1 MNRPFATLRHAVLM
15 FRRNIQS
22 YLLLSVTIV
31 LSFSLLLGYLG
42 YTDASLYNKYR
53 NIFSMRRGDVVI
65 FDLNDPQRIFRL
77 KELLEKE
84 EGTSCYY
91 YGNDV
96 GGSTTAH
103 FTIES
108 PGYPEGNQ
116 FYFDNC
122 QIFYIPDHA
131 WMDNNMVTFPNDIQW
146 LDGQRETFFLREDE
160 AIINE
165 WTYYALGLEKLEA
178 PVYTLRMEYGSF
190 QFKIAGI
197 ARDQYPVTFDSD
209 GYNIYRSVNTLK
221 LILPTKL
228 LDEATLKRCDHAL
241 VIHSTNPEQ
250 VVHTAKG
257 LNFEHINSVYEQ
269 QDEALEAIRLEK
281 RNKAIITCALLLLL
295 GVNLYSCFTN
305 ALNDRKFEIG
315 IKRAIGASAFSIVRQ
330 FLYESLIVMVTNI
343 FLSVVLVADVFIL
356 YKFLYERTP
365 NEWGQYLKWIIY
377 ISPQSIAM
385 FAVCA
390 VSLTLV
396 FSLIF
401 AYKSTQV
408 EIVQYL
414 KSE

>member
-1 MNRPFATLRHAVLM
+1 MNGLFTNLRHAVLM
-15 FRRNIQS
+15 FRRNVRS

-31 LSFSLLLGYLG
+31 LSFSLLLGYLT
-42 YTDASLYNKYR
+42 YTDTSLYNKYR

-77 KELLEKE
+77 KEILEKE

-96 GGSTTAH
+96 AGSTTAH
-103 FTIES
+103 FTIEA
-108 PGYPEGNQ
+108 PGYPEDNQ

-131 WMDNNMVTFPNDIQW
+131 WTDSSMVTYPNKIEW
-146 LDGQRETFFLREDE
+146 LDGPRETFFLREDE
-160 AIINE
+160 AIINA
-165 WTYYALGLEKLEA
+165 WTFYALGLDQMEE
-178 PVYTLRMEYGSF
+178 PIYTFRMEYGSF
-190 QFKIAGI
+190 QVRIVGI
-197 ARDQYPVTFDSD
+197 SRDEYPVTIDTSWD
-209 GYNIYRSVNTLK
+209 HIYYSVNTLK
-221 LILPTKL
+221 LILSAKR
-228 LDEATLKRCDHAL
+228 LDEVTLKRCDHAL
-241 VIHSTNPEQ
+241 VVHSTNPEQ

-269 QDEALEAIRLEK
+269 QNEALEAIRLEK
-281 RNKAIITCALLLLL
+281 RNKAIIACALLLLL

-315 IKRAIGASAFSIVRQ
+315 VKRAIGASAFSIVRQ
-330 FLYESLIVMVTNI
+330 FLFESLIVMVTNI
-343 FLSVVLVADVFIL
+343 FLSVVLVADVFIV

-377 ISPQSIAM
+377 ISPESIAM
-385 FAVCA
+385 FAVCS

-414 KSE
+414 KCE